1 MSVQLPF
8 CNASSG
14 VNDKTIL
21 SFCCMLSFQMKCC
34 PKAKEDRPDDCI
46 PIPVP
51 RDDPFWS
58 DKRGLNRTCMELR
71 RAMAVDQEQCGT
83 DSRFY
88 LLDFVIASCYVVNT
102 FRTLKNEKMATFE
115 LKKTNNISCSTTSA
129 NSENKRIT
137 TD

>member
-1 MSVQLPF
+1 MTNLARIMSVQLPF

-58 DKRGLNRTCMELR
+58 DKRGLNRRCMELR
-71 RAMAVDQEQCGT
+71 RSMAVDQDQCGT
-83 DSRFY
+83 VPKFY
-88 LLDFVIASCYVVNT
+88 LFDFVISSCYVVNT
-102 FRTLKNEKMATFE
+102 FRTLKNEKCAQYQ
-115 LKKTNNISCSTTSA
+115 
-129 NSENKRIT
+129 
-137 TD
+137 